1 MPRSKKAR
9 ANGPQRGDGP
19 GIRGPRKMQMFSR
32 LSTSAGP
39 SSTSKTQKS
48 CISNYGT
55 ADKKKKNP
63 AQHRRPIV
71 PFGRRDR
78 ILLVGE
84 GDFSFARSLA
94 VQHRC
99 RNILATC
106 YDSEEVLYSKYPQA
120 KQHVQDLFSSFSNK
134 EKQNDP
140 DGSETEKESTQ
151 EKKKCE
157 EQSEKKQDCK
167 RRGPNVLFA
176 VDARKLGSS
185 AGGGKDVRTGFARRE
200 RKRPAWQENR
210 QKIEPATTTG
220 GPWDIICFNFP
231 HVGGLSTDVN
241 RQVRSNQEL
250 LVAFFKACVPLL
262 SAHPQVVNGDDEDE
276 RDDNW
281 SSSEDSE
288 SDSGEQDDQDIL
300 AHGRRVRYRTDPGQ
314 ILVTMFEGEPY
325 TLWNIKDLAR
335 HAGLRVV
342 TSFRFPWSSYQGYS
356 HARTLGE
363 IEGKH
368 GGRGG
373 WRGEDREAR
382 MYVFE
387 VRQEDQVAPPKN
399 PQAARLDRKGRNKKR
414 SRDSSNSDDSD

>member
-9 ANGPQRGDGP
+9 AKGPQRGDGP
-19 GIRGPRKMQMFSR
+19 GFRGPRKMHMFSR
-32 LSTSAGP
+32 LSTSSPP

-48 CISNYGT
+48 GISTYGT
-55 ADKKKKNP
+55 AEQKKKNP

-94 VQHRC
+94 VHHRC

-120 KQHVQDLFSSFSNK
+120 KQHVEDLLSSFSNK

-140 DGSETEKESTQ
+140 HGSETEKESTQ
-151 EKKKCE
+151 EKKKGE

-167 RRGPNVLFA
+167 PCGPNVLFA

-185 AGGGKDVRTGFARRE
+185 AGGGKDVRRGFSRRE

-262 SAHPQVVNGDDEDE
+262 SARPQDLNGDDEGEGDGT
-276 RDDNW
+276 W

-288 SDSGEQDDQDIL
+288 SDSGEQDDQDIP

-356 HARTLGE
+356 HARTVGE

-399 PQAARLDRKGRNKKR
+399 PQAARLDKKGKNKKR
-414 SRDSSNSDDSD
+414 SRDSSDSDDSD

>member
-1 MPRSKKAR
+1 M
-9 ANGPQRGDGP
+9 
-19 GIRGPRKMQMFSR
+19 
-32 LSTSAGP
+32 
-39 SSTSKTQKS
+39 
-48 CISNYGT
+48 
-55 ADKKKKNP
+55 
-63 AQHRRPIV
+63 
-71 PFGRRDR
+71 
-78 ILLVGE
+78 
-84 GDFSFARSLA
+84 
-94 VQHRC
+94 QHRC

-106 YDSEEVLYSKYPQA
+106 YDSEEMLYSKYPQA
-120 KQHVQDLFSSFSNK
+120 KQHVQDLLSSFSNK
-134 EKQNDP
+134 EKQSDP
-140 DGSETEKESTQ
+140 DGSETEKEGTQ
-151 EKKKCE
+151 GKKKGG
-157 EQSEKKQDCK
+157 EQSDKKQDCK
-167 RRGPNVLFA
+167 RRVPNVLFA
-176 VDARKLGSS
+176 VDARKLGSA

-262 SAHPQVVNGDDEDE
+262 SARPQVLNGGDEDE
-276 RDDNW
+276 EDDNW

-300 AHGRRVRYRTDPGQ
+300 AHGRRGRYRTEPGQ

-363 IEGKH
+363 IEGRH

-382 MYVFE
+382 SLL
-387 VRQEDQVAPPKN
+387 DW
-399 PQAARLDRKGRNKKR
+399 RLRERIRKGQGTRPIVTIATKLLR
-414 SRDSSNSDDSD
+414 YFFFSYIASPVPSE